1 MSREKEQEV
10 ELLTVHSR
18 TDVEQAFRY
27 SAGRYLSRFLVEMR
41 DNARIIGVKCPK
53 CHTVYAPP
61 KEICDSCYAEMTEPV
76 EVGPQGTIRNFT
88 ILRAPFVDPETG
100 VTRPV
105 PYAFGNVQLDGAGS
119 LIQNYLLAEDDS
131 KIKVGARVE
140 IEFHDE
146 RTGSMRDIKGFRLI
160 E

>member
-1 MSREKEQEV
+1 MSKEKEQDV

-18 TDVEQAFRY
+18 TDVEQVFRY
-27 SAGRYLSRFLVEMR
+27 SAGRYLNRFLTEMR

-53 CHTVYAPP
+53 CNTVYAPP
-61 KEICDSCYAEMTEPV
+61 KEICDPCYAEMTEPV

-100 VTRPV
+100 EARPV

-119 LIQNYLLAEDDS
+119 LIQNYLLTDDDS

-146 RTGSMRDIKGFRLI
+146 RTGNMRDIRGFRLL

>member
-1 MSREKEQEV
+1 MS
-10 ELLTVHSR
+10 
-18 TDVEQAFRY
+18 
-27 SAGRYLSRFLVEMR
+27 
-41 DNARIIGVKCPK
+41 
-53 CHTVYAPP
+53 
-61 KEICDSCYAEMTEPV
+61 EPV

-100 VTRPV
+100 ETRPV

-119 LIQNYLLAEDDS
+119 LIQNYLLANDES

-140 IEFHDE
+140 IEFHE
-146 RTGSMRDIKGFRLI
+146 KRTGNMRDIRGFRLI

>member
-1 MSREKEQEV
+1 MSKENEQEV

-18 TDVEQAFRY
+18 TDVEQIFQY
-27 SAGRYLSRFLVEMR
+27 SAGRYLNRFLVEMR

-53 CHTVYAPP
+53 CNTVYAPP
-61 KEICDSCYAEMTEPV
+61 KEICDPCYAEMTEPV

-100 VTRPV
+100 VARPV

-119 LIQNYLLAEDDS
+119 LIQNYLLADDDS
-131 KIKVGARVE
+131 KIKVGARVD

-146 RTGSMRDIKGFRLI
+146 RTGNMRDIKGFRLI
-160 E
+160 D